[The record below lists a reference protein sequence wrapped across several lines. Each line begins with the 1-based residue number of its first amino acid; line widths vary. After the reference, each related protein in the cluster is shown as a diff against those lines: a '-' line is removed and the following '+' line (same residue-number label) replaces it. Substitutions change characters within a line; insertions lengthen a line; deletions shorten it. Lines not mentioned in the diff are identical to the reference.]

1 MDAELKITIQ
11 EVVQLRE
18 ALINSERRIKQ
29 LMALELKDWHKL
41 YHLDMQSVEKG
52 KQVLKQIIQRS

>member
-1 MDAELKITIQ
+1 MNSELKITIQ

-29 LMALELKDWHKL
+29 LMALEHKDWHKL
-41 YHLDMQSVEKG
+41 YHLDIQSVEKG
-52 KQVLKQIIQRS
+52 KQVLKQIIQRD